1 MNKLNNLGCSRK
13 TVPKKKKINY
23 IFFVI
28 FHSNYFIY
36 LDCQLVRHRIALIF
50 KKNQMFLHKPFL
62 VKKVSKYFRI
72 QFKHLFLF
80 LYKALSLCL
89 CQGKLYMGT
98 IIQLFKELHYNL
110 EAINKANTSKTI
122 FSKHYTHISWI
133 ISKLPA
139 HRTLLFF
146 LKKALL
152 FMQQLNKSSRTVQ

>member
-1 MNKLNNLGCSRK
+1 
-13 TVPKKKKINY
+13 
-23 IFFVI
+23 
-28 FHSNYFIY
+28 
-36 LDCQLVRHRIALIF
+36 
-50 KKNQMFLHKPFL
+50 MFLHKPFL

-89 CQGKLYMGT
+89 CQGKLCLYMGT

-122 FSKHYTHISWI
+122 FSKHYTHILWI

-146 LKKALL
+146 LKESIALYAATE
-152 FMQQLNKSSRTVQ
+152 QIVKNGSVRTTCRPKYIHIPSPITLTLTYSKIKTIL